1 MTVKLKAERRDDLK
15 KSNTKAIRDKGFI
28 PAVVYGKGKET
39 MTVQVDSIEL
49 LKTVRDEGRNAIIS
63 LDVDGTSVDVM
74 LHEYQ
79 VEPLKDQ
86 LVHADFYIVDMKQ
99 EMDVMVPVH
108 LEGESKGQKE
118 GGVLQ
123 QPEYELEVRA
133 KPADIPEEIL
143 LDISD
148 LDVGDSIM
156 VSDLKDG
163 KNYEILDDEN
173 TTIVAVTAPDKVED
187 LEETEE
193 EEDVEPELVGQ
204 KGGDEA
210 DEE

>member
-1 MTVKLKAERRDDLK
+1 
-15 KSNTKAIRDKGFI
+15 
-28 PAVVYGKGKET
+28 
-39 MTVQVDSIEL
+39 
-49 LKTVRDEGRNAIIS
+49 
-63 LDVDGTSVDVM
+63 
-74 LHEYQ
+74 
-79 VEPLKDQ
+79 
-86 LVHADFYIVDMKQ
+86 MKQ

-108 LEGESKGQKE
+108 LKGESKGQKE

-123 QPEYELEVRA
+123 QPKYELEVRA

-204 KGGDEA
+204 KGSGEGDE
-210 DEE
+210 E

>member
-1 MTVKLKAERRDDLK
+1 M
-15 KSNTKAIRDKGFI
+15 
-28 PAVVYGKGKET
+28 
-39 MTVQVDSIEL
+39 
-49 LKTVRDEGRNAIIS
+49 RDEGRNAIIS

-99 EMDVMVPVH
+99 EMDVMVPVR
-108 LEGESKGQKE
+108 LKGESKGQKE

-148 LDVGDSIM
+148 LEVGDSIM

-163 KNYEILDDEN
+163 KNYEILGDEN

-204 KGGDEA
+204 KGSDEA
-210 DEE
+210 DKE

>member
-1 MTVKLKAERRDDLK
+1 MAVKLKAERRDDLK
-15 KSNTKAIRDKGFI
+15 KSYTKAIRNKGFI
-28 PAVVYGKGKET
+28 PAVVYGKGKEPT
-39 MTVQVDSIEL
+39 NVQVDSIEL
-49 LKTVRDEGRNAIIS
+49 LKTLRDEGRNAIIS

-79 VEPLKDQ
+79 LEPLNDQ
-86 LVHADFYIVDMKQ
+86 LIHADFYIVDMKQ
-99 EMDVMVPVH
+99 EMDVMVPIH

-123 QPEYELEVRA
+123 QPSYELEVRA

-148 LDVGDSIM
+148 LEIGDAIM

-163 KNYEILDDEN
+163 KHYEILDDEN
-173 TTIVAVTAPDKVED
+173 TTLVSVTAPDKVED
-187 LEETEE
+187 L
-193 EEDVEPELVGQ
+193 DVDEADEPTEPELVGQ
-204 KGGDEA
+204 KGSAEEA
-210 DEE
+210 E